1 MRFIMTNRFLGL
13 GFVAVG
19 AVILFLS
26 LQLPQPMAATRIA
39 YGPGFFPTIL
49 GAVVTIAG
57 LLMAIINP
65 ADAFEEDEE
74 HDAFAWRQYIRPA
87 IVAAAALVYILF
99 STQLGFLI
107 LAPII
112 LTMLLVMGRVVLWQ
126 AFLIGIAGPVI
137 IYILF
142 AKLLLVP
149 LPLGLLA
156 PIGAYL

>member
-1 MRFIMTNRFLGL
+1 MTNRFLGI

-26 LQLPQPMAATRIA
+26 LQLPQPMTATRIA

-49 GAVVTIAG
+49 GAAVTISG

-65 ADAFEEDEE
+65 NDDFEDDEEQDAFG
-74 HDAFAWRQYIRPA
+74 WSLYIKPA
-87 IVAAAALVYILF
+87 VVVAAALVYILF

-112 LTMLLVMGRVVLWQ
+112 LMTLLLMGRVAAWQ
-126 AFLIGIAGPVI
+126 ALVIGVLGPII

-142 AKLLLVP
+142 AKFLLVP
-149 LPLGLLA
+149 LPLGLLT